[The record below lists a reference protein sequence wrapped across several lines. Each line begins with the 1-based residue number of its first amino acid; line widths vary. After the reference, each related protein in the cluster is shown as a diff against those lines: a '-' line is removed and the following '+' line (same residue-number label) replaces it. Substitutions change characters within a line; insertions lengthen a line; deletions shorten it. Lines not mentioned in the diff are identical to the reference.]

1 MKLSVADYAK
11 DDVKDTQERIMRLKM
26 TLLTTGCLSILA
38 CAMLAGCGTNSNA
51 SSNSTQPVASNSA
64 GQGPNSGNAPS
75 HRMGFGGGA
84 NLDSLAK
91 VLKIST
97 TTLSTDLKNGDSL
110 EQIAQKQGVS
120 QKTLISDLES
130 SFKSQISSA
139 VSSGHMSSSQ
149 EQQMISRYDSNV
161 SKMIEQKGFAG
172 FGRGGGGHSGWSGK
186 WSGNK
191 TTNSTNS

>member
-1 MKLSVADYAK
+1 MKRKL
-11 DDVKDTQERIMRLKM
+11 
-26 TLLTTGCLSILA
+26 TLITTGGLSILA

-51 SSNSTQPVASNSA
+51 SSSNTQQTATTPA
-64 GQGPNSGNAPS
+64 GQGYNSGNAPS
-75 HRMGFGGGA
+75 HRVGFGGGV
-84 NLDSLAK
+84 NLASLAK
-91 VLKIST
+91 VLKLST

-130 SFKSQISSA
+130 SFKSQISNA

-149 EQQMISRYDSNV
+149 EKQMISRYDSNV
-161 SKMIEQKGFAG
+161 SKMIEQKGSAG
-172 FGRGGGGHSGWSGK
+172 FGHGGSHSGWSGK
-186 WSGNK
+186 WSSNR